1 LVEDHTASLGRV
13 DFSVG
18 SFCSIKQNSKHS
30 KQQCM
35 YSFAEPNCEAI
46 IRRTTM
52 ICFREKRQV
61 YVGVY
66 GSTNSEPP
74 GREKRAMEIGG

>member
-1 LVEDHTASLGRV
+1 
-13 DFSVG
+13 
-18 SFCSIKQNSKHS
+18 
-30 KQQCM
+30 M
-35 YSFAEPNCEAI
+35 YSFAEPNCEAV